1 MPTYEYRCAACN
13 KKFSVTTTVSE
24 HDRKRPAC
32 PKCKSSR
39 KVSQILSSFTVKTSR
54 KS

>member
-13 KKFSVTTTVSE
+13 KKFAVTTTVSE
-24 HDRKRPAC
+24 HDRKRPVC
-32 PKCKSSR
+32 PNCKSNR
-39 KVSQILSSFTVKTSR
+39 KVSQILSSFIVKTSR